1 MHLPNGMFCDCVRVC
16 MCMRQGPTD
25 ALWHCWSVN
34 TEQWSL
40 NMWSQSR
47 PCQYFLAVVMSGST
61 TRRHTELGEYGL
73 DTWPPPSSSS
83 MCYHESDCVLSTP
96 PQYENAARDT
106 STSFWFSRQEAA
118 FNYDNAL
125 FGGSNHFSD
134 DHNHFYDQRHLS
146 SSAVTARPLPT
157 PLQPLPSASTCSDFA
172 QPTFDRFTSDPYEV
186 VELQPLQHG
195 PSYPWLSSMGDGYV
209 GAVRQDPFS
218 QCLNHPVPGGVYG
231 RGLDVP
237 AWVSVKS
244 ERRSSS
250 SATSS
255 NYDGG
260 LHASKLVQSSPS
272 YCEDHHLKQEMF
284 GSGSVRPSFDEFN
297 GKDDWSSAC
306 CQSDASPQS
315 SVDQSSDAVLLHNF
329 LIFITKLWLI
339 TIQCWPGDLA

>member
-1 MHLPNGMFCDCVRVC
+1 
-16 MCMRQGPTD
+16 
-25 ALWHCWSVN
+25 
-34 TEQWSL
+34 
-40 NMWSQSR
+40 
-47 PCQYFLAVVMSGST
+47 MSGST
-61 TRRHTELGEYGL
+61 TRRHTELAEYGL

-83 MCYHESDCVLSTP
+83 TCYHESDCVLSTP

-106 STSFWFSRQEAA
+106 STSFWFSRQAA

-172 QPTFDRFTSDPYEV
+172 QPTFDRFTSDPCEV

-195 PSYPWLSSMGDGYV
+195 PSYPWLSSVGDGYV

-272 YCEDHHLKQEMF
+272 YCDDHHLKQEMF

-297 GKDDWSSAC
+297 ISADLGKDDWSSAC

-329 LIFITKLWLI
+329 LIFITKL
-339 TIQCWPGDLA
+339 